1 MNLGENDMHTCGSTC
16 NGTFFADLTE
26 AYVSFVTHIA
36 SVYPEGANVTF
47 ALVIAPHEVGTLA
60 VSAPVCT
67 DVTAR
72 KACSVQWRRFAPRV

>member
-47 ALVIAPHEVGTLA
+47 ALTIAPHEVGALA
-60 VSAPVCT
+60 VSALV
-67 DVTAR
+67 
-72 KACSVQWRRFAPRV
+72 